1 MANLS
6 LVRSKRDLIVALIP
20 EAADAVN
27 PHGPRGVTNTFIDL
41 LIADVAKEI
50 SAGLTDRALQK
61 KTLEF
66 SRKMASQATGSMVAS
81 WEPGD
86 DICPP
91 WPFPWP
97 IGRNDSQF
105 NQLTKFIY
113 WFDPHPEP
121 WKSVSAAE
129 QIELAHTLT
138 QLAGLTT
145 RKEFNTQLKA
155 LATDIAGAAT
165 GRLVDEFER
174 CGTVPRRPIPRPR
187 GGPATNRTLTM
198 ATTRRRATTLKHV

>member
-20 EAADAVN
+20 QAADAVH
-27 PHGPRGVTNTFIDL
+27 PHGPRGVTNAFIDL

-66 SRKMASQATGSMVAS
+66 SRKMATQATGSMVAS

-97 IGRNDSQF
+97 LGHMGPR
-105 NQLTKFIY
+105 
-113 WFDPHPEP
+113 PEP

-145 RKEFNTQLKA
+145 SKEFNTQFKA
-155 LATDIAGAAT
+155 LATDIAGSAA
-165 GRLVDEFER
+165 GRLSDEFER
-174 CGTVPRRPIPRPR
+174 CGTVPRKPIPRPR
-187 GGPATNRTLTM
+187 GGAVTNSGLTM

>member
-20 EAADAVN
+20 EAADAVH
-27 PHGPRGVTNTFIDL
+27 PHGPRGVTNTFVDL

-50 SAGLTDRALQK
+50 SAGLTDRTLQK

-66 SRKMASQATGSMVAS
+66 SRKMATQATGSMVAS

-97 IGRNDSQF
+97 LGTMGPR
-105 NQLTKFIY
+105 
-113 WFDPHPEP
+113 PEP

-165 GRLVDEFER
+165 GRLADEFER
-174 CGTVPRRPIPRPR
+174 CGTVPRKPIPRPR